1 MIGDMNEL
9 LLKSVEVLPPL
20 PDTVSKLRKYVSE
33 ANSNIETMKVAEIIS
48 SDPLMT
54 AKLLQLANSPYYGFT
69 REITTI
75 NQVMTAKLLQLAN
88 SPYYGFTREITTI
101 NQVITLLGVG
111 NIINIVMADSIRDN
125 FKIDVSPYGLNT
137 QNFLKTCNEEATF
150 IANWL
155 NDEDKKL
162 SHLLVP
168 CAMLLRL
175 GIVIFSN
182 FLIQNHKDK
191 DFLAFLNKNE
201 NLALAENEFLGV
213 DHISFLGF
221 LLHRWNFDDVLIE
234 SICFVRTPHAA
245 REKVKKSAYAL
256 AITDHLF
263 APHDGSSPFNAKAAV
278 ALLKEAKTQGINF
291 DLNNLLS
298 KLPNKAKENLN
309 KED

>member
-48 SDPLMT
+48 SDPL
-54 AKLLQLANSPYYGFT
+54 
-69 REITTI
+69 
-75 NQVMTAKLLQLAN
+75 MTAKLLQLAN

-298 KLPNKAKENLN
+298 KLPNKAKKNLN
-309 KED
+309 KKD

>member
-48 SDPLMT
+48 SDPL
-54 AKLLQLANSPYYGFT
+54 
-69 REITTI
+69 
-75 NQVMTAKLLQLAN
+75 MTAKLLQLAN

-263 APHDGSSPFNAKAAV
+263 APHDGSSPFNPKAAV

-309 KED
+309 KKD

>member
-75 NQVMTAKLLQLAN
+75 NQV
-88 SPYYGFTREITTI
+88 
-101 NQVITLLGVG
+101 ITLLGVG
-111 NIINIVMADSIRDN
+111 NIINIVTADSIRDN
-125 FKIDVSPYGLNT
+125 FRIDVSPYGLNT

-150 IANWL
+150 ITNWL

-245 REKVKKSAYAL
+245 REEVKKSAYAL

-278 ALLKEAKTQGINF
+278 ALLEEAKTQGINF

-298 KLPNKAKENLN
+298 KLPSKAKENLN

>member
-75 NQVMTAKLLQLAN
+75 NQV
-88 SPYYGFTREITTI
+88 
-101 NQVITLLGVG
+101 ITLLGVG

-125 FKIDVSPYGLNT
+125 FKIDVSPYDLNT

-191 DFLAFLNKNE
+191 DFLAFLNKSE

>member
-20 PDTVSKLRKYVSE
+20 PDTASKLRKYVSE

-48 SDPLMT
+48 SDPL
-54 AKLLQLANSPYYGFT
+54 
-69 REITTI
+69 
-75 NQVMTAKLLQLAN
+75 MTAKLLQLAN

-191 DFLAFLNKNE
+191 DFLAFLNKSE

>member
-54 AKLLQLANSPYYGFT
+54 S
-69 REITTI
+69 
-75 NQVMTAKLLQLAN
+75 KLLQLAN

>member
-9 LLKSVEVLPPL
+9 LLKSVEVLLPL

-48 SDPLMT
+48 SDPL
-54 AKLLQLANSPYYGFT
+54 
-69 REITTI
+69 
-75 NQVMTAKLLQLAN
+75 MTAKLLQLAN

-309 KED
+309 KKD

>member
-20 PDTVSKLRKYVSE
+20 PYTVSKLRKYVSE

-48 SDPLMT
+48 SDPL
-54 AKLLQLANSPYYGFT
+54 
-69 REITTI
+69 
-75 NQVMTAKLLQLAN
+75 MTAKLLQLAN

>member
-20 PDTVSKLRKYVSE
+20 PDTVSKLRKYMSE

-75 NQVMTAKLLQLAN
+75 NQV
-88 SPYYGFTREITTI
+88 
-101 NQVITLLGVG
+101 ITLLGIG
-111 NIINIVMADSIRDN
+111 NIINIVMADSIRDS
-125 FKIDVSPYGLNT
+125 FKIDVSPYGLDT

-150 IANWL
+150 ITNWL

-245 REKVKKSAYAL
+245 REEVKKSAYAL

>member
-75 NQVMTAKLLQLAN
+75 NQV
-88 SPYYGFTREITTI
+88 
-101 NQVITLLGVG
+101 ITLLGVG
-111 NIINIVMADSIRDN
+111 NIINIVTADSIRDN

-150 IANWL
+150 ITNWL

-309 KED
+309 KKD

>member
-75 NQVMTAKLLQLAN
+75 NQV
-88 SPYYGFTREITTI
+88 
-101 NQVITLLGVG
+101 ITLLGVG
-111 NIINIVMADSIRDN
+111 NIINIVTADSIKDS
-125 FKIDVSPYGLNT
+125 FKIDVSPYGLDT
-137 QNFLKTCNEEATF
+137 QVFLRNCNEEATF
-150 IANWL
+150 ITNWL

-182 FLIQNHKDK
+182 FLIQNHREKE
-191 DFLAFLNKNE
+191 FLTFLNETKIE
-201 NLALAENEFLGV
+201 NIALAENEFLGV

-245 REKVKKSAYAL
+245 REEVKKSAYAL

-278 ALLKEAKTQGINF
+278 ALLEEAKTQGINF

-298 KLPNKAKENLN
+298 KLPSKAKENLN

>member
-75 NQVMTAKLLQLAN
+75 NQV
-88 SPYYGFTREITTI
+88 
-101 NQVITLLGVG
+101 ITLLGVG
-111 NIINIVMADSIRDN
+111 NIINIVTADSIRDN

>member
-1 MIGDMNEL
+1 MIGDNMNEL

-48 SDPLMT
+48 SDPL
-54 AKLLQLANSPYYGFT
+54 
-69 REITTI
+69 
-75 NQVMTAKLLQLAN
+75 MTAKLLQLAN

-309 KED
+309 KKD

>member
-33 ANSNIETMKVAEIIS
+33 VNSNIETMKVAEIIS
-48 SDPLMT
+48 SDPL
-54 AKLLQLANSPYYGFT
+54 
-69 REITTI
+69 
-75 NQVMTAKLLQLAN
+75 MTAKLLQLAN

>member
-9 LLKSVEVLPPL
+9 LLKSVEVLLPL

-48 SDPLMT
+48 SDPL
-54 AKLLQLANSPYYGFT
+54 
-69 REITTI
+69 
-75 NQVMTAKLLQLAN
+75 MTAKLLQLAN

>member
-1 MIGDMNEL
+1 MGDMNEL

-48 SDPLMT
+48 SDPLM
-54 AKLLQLANSPYYGFT
+54 
-69 REITTI
+69 
-75 NQVMTAKLLQLAN
+75 MAKLLQLAN

-298 KLPNKAKENLN
+298 KLPSKAKENLN

>member
-54 AKLLQLANSPYYGFT
+54 AKLL
-69 REITTI
+69 R
-75 NQVMTAKLLQLAN
+75 LAN

-111 NIINIVMADSIRDN
+111 NIINIVMANSIRDN

>member
-75 NQVMTAKLLQLAN
+75 NQV
-88 SPYYGFTREITTI
+88 
-101 NQVITLLGVG
+101 ITLLGVG

-150 IANWL
+150 IVNWL

>member
-48 SDPLMT
+48 SDPL
-54 AKLLQLANSPYYGFT
+54 
-69 REITTI
+69 
-75 NQVMTAKLLQLAN
+75 MTAKLLQLAN

-278 ALLKEAKTQGINF
+278 VLLKEAKTQGINF

>member
-48 SDPLMT
+48 SDPLM
-54 AKLLQLANSPYYGFT
+54 K
-69 REITTI
+69 
-75 NQVMTAKLLQLAN
+75 AKLLQLAN

-191 DFLAFLNKNE
+191 DFLAFLNKSE

>member
-48 SDPLMT
+48 SDPL
-54 AKLLQLANSPYYGFT
+54 
-69 REITTI
+69 
-75 NQVMTAKLLQLAN
+75 MTAKLLQLAN

-191 DFLAFLNKNE
+191 DFLAFLNKSE

-263 APHDGSSPFNAKAAV
+263 APYDGSSPFNAKAAV

>member
-54 AKLLQLANSPYYGFT
+54 T
-69 REITTI
+69 
-75 NQVMTAKLLQLAN
+75 KLLQLAN

-111 NIINIVMADSIRDN
+111 NIINIVTADSIRDN

-150 IANWL
+150 ITNWL

-245 REKVKKSAYAL
+245 REEVKKSAYAL

-278 ALLKEAKTQGINF
+278 ALLEEAKTQGINF

-298 KLPNKAKENLN
+298 KLPSKAKENLN

>member
-48 SDPLMT
+48 SDPLIM
-54 AKLLQLANSPYYGFT
+54 
-69 REITTI
+69 
-75 NQVMTAKLLQLAN
+75 AKLLQLAN

-111 NIINIVMADSIRDN
+111 NIINIVTADSIKDS

-150 IANWL
+150 ITNWL

-182 FLIQNHKDK
+182 FLIQNHREKE
-191 DFLAFLNKNE
+191 FLTFLNETKIE
-201 NLALAENEFLGV
+201 NIALAENEFLGV

-221 LLHRWNFDDVLIE
+221 LLYRWNFDDALIE

-245 REKVKKSAYAL
+245 REEVKKSAYAL

-263 APHDGSSPFNAKAAV
+263 APYDGSSPFNAKAAV
-278 ALLKEAKTQGINF
+278 ALLEEAKTQGINF

-298 KLPNKAKENLN
+298 KLPSKAKENLN

>member
-48 SDPLMT
+48 SDPL
-54 AKLLQLANSPYYGFT
+54 
-69 REITTI
+69 
-75 NQVMTAKLLQLAN
+75 MTAKLLQLAN

-191 DFLAFLNKNE
+191 DFLAFLNKSE

-263 APHDGSSPFNAKAAV
+263 APHDGSSPFNAKATV

>member
-20 PDTVSKLRKYVSE
+20 PDTVSKLRKYMSE

-48 SDPLMT
+48 SDPL
-54 AKLLQLANSPYYGFT
+54 
-69 REITTI
+69 
-75 NQVMTAKLLQLAN
+75 MTAKLLQLAN

-191 DFLAFLNKNE
+191 DFLAFLNKSE

>member
-75 NQVMTAKLLQLAN
+75 NQV
-88 SPYYGFTREITTI
+88 
-101 NQVITLLGVG
+101 ITLLGVG
-111 NIINIVMADSIRDN
+111 NIINIVMADSIRDS
-125 FKIDVSPYGLNT
+125 FKIDVSPYGLDT

-150 IANWL
+150 ITNWL

-245 REKVKKSAYAL
+245 REEVKKSAYAL

-278 ALLKEAKTQGINF
+278 ALLEEAKTQGINF

-298 KLPNKAKENLN
+298 KLPSKAKENLN

>member
-75 NQVMTAKLLQLAN
+75 NQV
-88 SPYYGFTREITTI
+88 
-101 NQVITLLGVG
+101 ITLLGVG
-111 NIINIVMADSIRDN
+111 NIINIVMADSIRDS
-125 FKIDVSPYGLNT
+125 FKIDVSPYGLDT

-150 IANWL
+150 ITNWL

-245 REKVKKSAYAL
+245 REEVKKSAYAL

>member
-20 PDTVSKLRKYVSE
+20 PNTVSKLRKYVSE

-75 NQVMTAKLLQLAN
+75 NQV
-88 SPYYGFTREITTI
+88 
-101 NQVITLLGVG
+101 ITLLGIG
-111 NIINIVMADSIRDN
+111 NIINIVTADSIRDS
-125 FKIDVSPYGLNT
+125 FKIDVSPYGLDT

-150 IANWL
+150 ITNWL

-245 REKVKKSAYAL
+245 REEVKKSAYAL

-278 ALLKEAKTQGINF
+278 ALLEEAKTQGINF

-298 KLPNKAKENLN
+298 KLPSKAKENLN

>member
-48 SDPLMT
+48 SD
-54 AKLLQLANSPYYGFT
+54 LL
-69 REITTI
+69 
-75 NQVMTAKLLQLAN
+75 MTAKLLQLAN

-111 NIINIVMADSIRDN
+111 NIINIVTADSIKDS
-125 FKIDVSPYGLNT
+125 FKIDVSPYGLDT
-137 QNFLKTCNEEATF
+137 QVFLRNCNEEATF

-168 CAMLLRL
+168 CAMLLRF

-182 FLIQNHKDK
+182 FLIQNHREKE
-191 DFLAFLNKNE
+191 FLTFLNETKIE
-201 NLALAENEFLGV
+201 NIALAENEFLGV

-245 REKVKKSAYAL
+245 REEVKKSAYAL

-278 ALLKEAKTQGINF
+278 ALLEEAKTQGINF

-298 KLPNKAKENLN
+298 KLPSKAKENLN

>member
-48 SDPLMT
+48 SDPL
-54 AKLLQLANSPYYGFT
+54 
-69 REITTI
+69 
-75 NQVMTAKLLQLAN
+75 MTAKLLQLAN

-298 KLPNKAKENLN
+298 KLPSKAKENLN

>member
-20 PDTVSKLRKYVSE
+20 PDTVSKLKKYVSE

-48 SDPLMT
+48 SDPL
-54 AKLLQLANSPYYGFT
+54 
-69 REITTI
+69 
-75 NQVMTAKLLQLAN
+75 MTAKLLQLAN

-137 QNFLKTCNEEATF
+137 QNFLKTCNDEATF

>member
-48 SDPLMT
+48 SDPLM
-54 AKLLQLANSPYYGFT
+54 
-69 REITTI
+69 
-75 NQVMTAKLLQLAN
+75 MAKLLQLAN

-125 FKIDVSPYGLNT
+125 FKIDVSPYGLNA

-191 DFLAFLNKNE
+191 DFLAFLNKSE

-263 APHDGSSPFNAKAAV
+263 APHDGSSPFNAKAVV

>member
-48 SDPLMT
+48 SNPL
-54 AKLLQLANSPYYGFT
+54 
-69 REITTI
+69 
-75 NQVMTAKLLQLAN
+75 MTAKLLQLAN

-175 GIVIFSN
+175 DIVIFSN

>member
-48 SDPLMT
+48 SDPL
-54 AKLLQLANSPYYGFT
+54 
-69 REITTI
+69 
-75 NQVMTAKLLQLAN
+75 MTAKLLQLAN

-278 ALLKEAKTQGINF
+278 AFLKEAKTQGINF

>member
-48 SDPLMT
+48 SDPL
-54 AKLLQLANSPYYGFT
+54 
-69 REITTI
+69 
-75 NQVMTAKLLQLAN
+75 MTAKLLQLAN

-278 ALLKEAKTQGINF
+278 ALLEEAKTQGINF

>member
-75 NQVMTAKLLQLAN
+75 NQV
-88 SPYYGFTREITTI
+88 
-101 NQVITLLGVG
+101 ITLLGVG
-111 NIINIVMADSIRDN
+111 NIINIVTADSIRDN

-162 SHLLVP
+162 FHLLVP

-298 KLPNKAKENLN
+298 KLPSKAKENLN

>member
-69 REITTI
+69 REII
-75 NQVMTAKLLQLAN
+75 
-88 SPYYGFTREITTI
+88 TI

>member
-48 SDPLMT
+48 SDPL
-54 AKLLQLANSPYYGFT
+54 
-69 REITTI
+69 
-75 NQVMTAKLLQLAN
+75 MTAKLLQLAN

-263 APHDGSSPFNAKAAV
+263 APHDSSSPFNAKAAV